1 MVGSTISHYRI
12 IRKLGEGGMGV
23 VYEAEDLKLGRRVA
37 IKFLSADRVT
47 SDRGRE
53 RFLREARSAA
63 ALNHPNICTVY
74 EVDEH
79 DGQLFIAM
87 EYCEG
92 MPLRELIRRGPLDW
106 TVAISIVIQIAEALA
121 EAHRRQVIHRDV
133 KSANIVVD
141 AKNCARLLDFGLASV
156 GSTSD
161 STLTIE
167 HVGTPAYMAPER
179 FESGVNDARGD
190 IWALGVV
197 LYEAITGQMP
207 FAGDFAQL
215 THSILNGYPPPL
227 SSLRRALPPE
237 LDDIVDKALTKE
249 PLERYQTVAELAA
262 DLMRILQTA
271 PQKATSGPSASIGG
285 LPSANLA
292 SARLSTGKERV
303 HAVAVLPFLNM
314 SQNAEDEFLSD
325 GLTEEITNA
334 LTQVRG
340 LQVVSR
346 ASTFQFKSP
355 SLDLRDVGRRLRV
368 GALVLGSVR
377 RAAERVRVTAQ
388 LVRASNSYQIW
399 SQRFDCEMRA
409 LFDVEDQLTRAI
421 VEHLRQWLGTDLEL
435 EHPRGGTSNFSAHE
449 IYLRG
454 RYAFNLQTPRGVED
468 ALSLFRQAVELA
480 PEYALAHVGMADC
493 YALQGWY
500 GFESPL
506 KVMPKAKA
514 ELEAALAIEDGLPSA
529 WCLRAAITSGFD
541 WNWDGA
547 REQFLKAFSLGP
559 TTSDLH
565 FHHALDFLTPLQRLD
580 EALEEMKVAL
590 ELDPAAP
597 LLGTAVGGCYY
608 RLRRYPAAIR
618 QLQSTLELAPD
629 FYHAHWTMGRVYEAQ
644 GLFPQAIECFDRALA
659 LSGNNPAVLADAG
672 HCRAAMGDAAGANQ
686 ILNQV
691 AGVPLALAVIR
702 LGLKETDAMLDHLEA
717 AVKERARG
725 LIWLGVDPRFDHIHD
740 DMGFRAVMASIG
752 LGNSR
757 KVDGDLGSA
766 SLL

>member
-12 IRKLGEGGMGV
+12 VRKLGEGGMGV

-37 IKFLSADRVT
+37 IKFLSANRVT
-47 SDRGRE
+47 SERGRN

-79 DGQLFIAM
+79 EGQLFIAM
-87 EYCEG
+87 EYCDG
-92 MPLRELIRRGPLDW
+92 MPLRELVRKSPLDW
-106 TVAISIVIQIAEALA
+106 TVAISLVIQVAEALA
-121 EAHRRQVIHRDV
+121 EAHRRQVIHRDI

-141 AKNCARLLDFGLASV
+141 ANNRARLLDFGLASV
-156 GSTSD
+156 GTSND

-167 HVGTPAYMAPER
+167 YVGTPAYMAPER
-179 FESGVNDARGD
+179 FELGVNDARGD

-207 FAGDFAQL
+207 FAGDYAHL
-215 THSILNGYPPPL
+215 AHSILNGYPPPL
-227 SSLRRALPPE
+227 SSLRPGLPPE
-237 LDDIVDKALTKE
+237 LDDIVDKALAKE
-249 PLERYQTVAELAA
+249 PTERYQTATDLAT
-262 DLMRILQTA
+262 DLLRVLQAA
-271 PQKATSGPSASIGG
+271 PQKSTPGPPVFMAG

-292 SARLSTGKERV
+292 AGRLSTGKERV

-314 SQNAEDEFLSD
+314 SQSAEDDFLSD

-346 ASTFQFKSP
+346 ASTFQFKSA

-388 LVRASNSYQIW
+388 LVRASNGYQIW
-399 SQRFDCEMRA
+399 SQRFDCEMRSV
-409 LFDVEDQLTRAI
+409 FDVEDQLTHAI
-421 VEHLRQWLGTDLEL
+421 VEHLRQWLGTDLAL
-435 EHPRGGTSNFSAHE
+435 AHLRGSTSNFSAHE
-449 IYLRG
+449 MYLRG
-454 RYAFNLQTPRGVED
+454 RYSFNFQTPQGAED
-468 ALSLFRQAVELA
+468 ALKLFCQAIELA

-514 ELEAALAIEDGLPSA
+514 ELETALALEDGLPSA
-529 WCLRAAITSGFD
+529 WCLRAAITAGFD
-541 WNWDGA
+541 WNWEGA
-547 REQFLKAFSLGP
+547 RQQFQKAFSLGP

-580 EALEEMKVAL
+580 EALEEMKLAL

-597 LLGTAVGGCYY
+597 LLSTAVGGCFY

-629 FYHAHWTMGRVYEAQ
+629 FYHAHWTLGRVYEAQ
-644 GLFPQAIECFDRALA
+644 GLFPQAIACFDRALA
-659 LSGNNPAVLADAG
+659 LSGDNPAVLADAG

-686 ILNQV
+686 ILEQV
-691 AGVPLALAVIR
+691 AGVPLALAVIH
-702 LGLKETDAMLDHLEA
+702 LGLKETDAALDHLAA

-725 LIWLGVDPRFDHIHD
+725 LIWLAVDPRFDDIRD
-740 DMGFRAVMASIG
+740 GTEFRAVVASIG
-752 LGNSR
+752 LDNPHR
-757 KVDGDLGSA
+757 ADGDLGPA
-766 SLL
+766 